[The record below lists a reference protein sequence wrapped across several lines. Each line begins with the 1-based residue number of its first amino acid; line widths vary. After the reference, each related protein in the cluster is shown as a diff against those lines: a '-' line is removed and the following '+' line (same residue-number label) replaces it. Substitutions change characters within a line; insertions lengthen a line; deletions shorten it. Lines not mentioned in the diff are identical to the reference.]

1 MKKYI
6 LAMCA
11 LSTFG
16 VAHAHIDDYLPEA
29 KLAESTA
36 SLKKGYVGAGISQ
49 QLLHGNFEWVNPYGI
64 AYAKAGVFINDDN
77 EAGAQVGFRFPY
89 HLTGTD
95 QNGYYFGVYAGHLES
110 VEVDGENFERL
121 GAGVDLAYVLL
132 NATRI
137 STISVGIG
145 AAEKIEGQNGG
156 KKDIKPQLQFAYS
169 LSFGAF

>member
-1 MKKYI
+1 MKKIYLL
-6 LAMCA
+6 LAV
-11 LSTFG
+11 LTSTG
-16 VAHAHIDDYLPEA
+16 LVHAGENPFKPEPKLKDA
-29 KLAESTA
+29 KVSTWNI
-36 SLKKGYVGAGISQ
+36 GAGVTKK
-49 QLLHGNFEWVNPYGI
+49 LLHANLEWVNPYGI

-77 EAGAQVGFRFPY
+77 EPGAQVGFRFPY
-89 HLTGTD
+89 YLTGTD
-95 QNGYYFGVYAGHLES
+95 QNGYYFGVYAGNLES

-121 GAGVDLAYVLL
+121 GAGIDLAYVLL

>member
-1 MKKYI
+1 M
-6 LAMCA
+6 
-11 LSTFG
+11 
-16 VAHAHIDDYLPEA
+16 
-29 KLAESTA
+29 
-36 SLKKGYVGAGISQ
+36 
-49 QLLHGNFEWVNPYGI
+49 
-64 AYAKAGVFINDDN
+64 
-77 EAGAQVGFRFPY
+77 
-89 HLTGTD
+89 
-95 QNGYYFGVYAGHLES
+95 ES

-145 AAEKIEGQNGG
+145 AAEKIEGQNDG

>member
-36 SLKKGYVGAGISQ
+36 SLKSGYVGAGISQ
-49 QLLHGNFEWVNPYGI
+49 QLLHSNFEWVNPYGI
-64 AYAKAGVFINDDN
+64 AYVKAGVFINDDH
-77 EAGAQVGFRFPY
+77 EPGAQIGFRLPY

-110 VEVDGENFERL
+110 VIVDQEEYSRL
-121 GAGVDLAYVLL
+121 GAGVDLAYVMLD
-132 NATRI
+132 ASRI

-145 AAEKIEGQNGG
+145 AAEKIEGKNGSER
-156 KKDIKPQLQFAYS
+156 KTDPQLQFAYS